1 VVRIAWEE
9 QSYFEETL
17 SFSINTV
24 IFITAFRLLSFLSEE
39 SRPVYEQL
47 GERQLA
53 PGKISLRAYIAGGCL
68 KKQGDYDIW
77 GMCVDKDW
85 PVVDCQLMTN
95 DVVVMTTQEVWYC

>member
-53 PGKISLRAYIAGGCL
+53 PGKISLREYIAGGCL
-68 KKQGDYDIW
+68 KSRETTTFW
-77 GMCVDKDW
+77 GCAW
-85 PVVDCQLMTN
+85 TRIGRWLTAN
-95 DVVVMTTQEVWYC
+95 L